1 MIVEL
6 RNEKARKI
14 GVKIHDCS
22 FQIRKPHL
30 KRLMNCSY
38 GKSKKKKK
46 HEQKWIICAHGI
58 AMSVWLGKNKAMI
71 ANDLKC
77 YSMISIV
84 VESLFLLMLL
94 LWLLLLWLV
103 CNGEWSEISMNV
115 RDWVEECARVVLF
128 IISPFNMQAKYIHW
142 KWMNI

>member
-1 MIVEL
+1 MKRREKLALKFMIV
-6 RNEKARKI
+6 A
-14 GVKIHDCS
+14 
-22 FQIRKPHL
+22 
-30 KRLMNCSY
+30 
-38 GKSKKKKK
+38 SKFENPISSGWWTVPMVNPKKKK